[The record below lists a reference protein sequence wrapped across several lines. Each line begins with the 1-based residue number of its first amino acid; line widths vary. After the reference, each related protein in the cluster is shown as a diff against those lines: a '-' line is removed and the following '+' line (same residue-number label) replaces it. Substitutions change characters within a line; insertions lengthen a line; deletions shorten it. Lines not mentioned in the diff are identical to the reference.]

1 MTDPAPPTFDALYRE
16 HIADVWRMLFAL
28 GVREADLADACQEV
42 FVVVLRR
49 LPEFDGR
56 AKVTTW
62 LYAIALRVASSFRRR
77 AHNRREELVSEHS
90 DQPSDDLVESAVDDR
105 RALARVRD
113 AIAQLDDDRRAAF
126 VLFELHEMTL
136 KEVSETLGCPLQTA
150 YSRLVSARK
159 FLAERAQRPAR
170 EGRSP

>member
-1 MTDPAPPTFDALYRE
+1 MTAPDTLNFDGIYRE

-42 FVVVLRR
+42 FVIVLRR

-77 AHNRREELVSEHS
+77 AHNRREALVAETADHPAE
-90 DQPSDDLVESAVDDR
+90 DRLDDALDVR
-105 RALARVRD
+105 RALARIRD
-113 AIAQLDDDRRAAF
+113 AVAQLDDDRRTVF

-136 KEVSETLGCPLQTA
+136 KEISETVGCPLQTA

-159 FLAERAQRPAR
+159 FLAERAQPVAR
-170 EGRSP
+170 GGTSP